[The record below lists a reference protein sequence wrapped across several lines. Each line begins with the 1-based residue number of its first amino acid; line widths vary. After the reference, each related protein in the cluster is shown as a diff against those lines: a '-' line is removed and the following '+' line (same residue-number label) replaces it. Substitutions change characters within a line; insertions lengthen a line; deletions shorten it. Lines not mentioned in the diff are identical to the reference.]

1 MDLYK
6 YIHTDHENVLFLKR
20 MQYFWFLSNN
30 NITTSYLI
38 KLEEYTRRVAWP
50 LPHTPRVD
58 FHTSYYFPAFLHLQ
72 ILFPTT
78 PKSKAEKNL
87 S

>member
-38 KLEEYTRRVAWP
+38 KLEEYTRRVAW
-50 LPHTPRVD
+50 LPPHARRR
-58 FHTSYYFPAFLHLQ
+58 FPHV
-72 ILFPTT
+72 ILFPSFSTLAD
-78 PKSKAEKNL
+78 SL
-87 S
+87 SDNAQV